1 MIDMTRYIVRLVP
14 IGAGALFLATGSVVA
29 QTTGGQD
36 IGDLAANL
44 GGQLGDIGALVGG
57 ISALAGICLSMICLF
72 KLKEYNKNPQ
82 DPQNKLS
89 TILVYGIVGVALIGL
104 PEFMDVGLS
113 TLFTGNPTTTDF
125 DGSNLFN

>member
-36 IGDLAANL
+36 IGDLAVNL
-44 GGQLGDIGALVGG
+44 RGQLGDIGTLVGG

>member
-36 IGDLAANL
+36 IGDLAVNL
-44 GGQLGDIGALVGG
+44 RGQLGDIGTLVGG

-82 DPQNKLS
+82 DPQKSARQTNRCSSCRFLR
-89 TILVYGIVGVALIGL
+89 TA
-104 PEFMDVGLS
+104 EAS
-113 TLFTGNPTTTDF
+113 TLT
-125 DGSNLFN
+125 